1 MARQVGFNV
10 RARTRSEF
18 RQNRRLQ
25 WRDECPRSGSIFLLM
40 NTSFLRVIRCALLV
54 VAASGL
60 AFAAS
65 VRDFGAKGDGVADDT
80 AAVEAAV
87 RGTKDGAVE
96 FPRGRYRLTRTVE
109 VKLAEVGTI
118 GLVGKGGSATVVMAG
133 SGPAFRLIGSHDKG
147 TADPKSVKPV
157 TWERERM
164 PTLDGLEIVGAHPE
178 ADGVEFRNTMQ
189 PTIRGVL
196 IRQVR
201 HGLHF
206 TARSRNVLIDGVHVY
221 DCSGI
226 GIFLEAVN
234 IHQMIISASHI
245 SYCKQSGI
253 KVLGSEIRNF
263 QITGNDIEYNFAV
276 DGPPA
281 ADIWF
286 DLAGKGSV
294 REGTISGNTIQ
305 ALQSKGGANIRFT
318 GIPGNPLKVGVWS
331 ITGNHI
337 ANQETSI
344 HLQDAAGITIT
355 GNTFMRGFVRQLVV
369 ERSRNIIVSGNVFDH
384 NVDYFTP
391 NTVSVGGIVIDRSTA
406 VIVSD
411 NLIEGIEAGTP
422 EEGGALAV
430 TDSRE
435 VTVSGNQVRAPKVR
449 GVYIARST
457 NVRMADN
464 LVTEEPGKA
473 RMLAAVELAGPCPGT
488 VVRNNTLARG
498 TAGTVVNRATGATV
512 DDR

>member
-1 MARQVGFNV
+1 MNRNV
-10 RARTRSEF
+10 SSV
-18 RQNRRLQ
+18 
-25 WRDECPRSGSIFLLM
+25 W
-40 NTSFLRVIRCALLV
+40 LRGAALLFAV
-54 VAASGL
+54 VSIAS
-60 AFAAS
+60 AAS

-87 RGTKDGAVE
+87 RGAKDGAVE

-109 VKLAEVGTI
+109 VKLAEVGTL
-118 GLVGKGGSATVVMAG
+118 GLIGKGGSATVVMAG
-133 SGPAFRLIGSHDKG
+133 PGPAFRLVGSHDKG

-245 SYCKQSGI
+245 SYCRQSGI

-355 GNTFMRGFVRQLVV
+355 GNTFMRGFARQLVV

-435 VTVSGNQVRAPKVR
+435 VSISGNQVRAPKVR

-464 LVTEEPGKA
+464 LVTEEPGRA
-473 RMLAAVELAGPCPGT
+473 RMLAAVELAGACSGT

-498 TAGTVVNRATGATV
+498 SAGTIVNRATGATV
-512 DDR
+512 DER

>member
-1 MARQVGFNV
+1 MNYLLR
-10 RARTRSEF
+10 F
-18 RQNRRLQ
+18 RFKV
-25 WRDECPRSGSIFLLM
+25 SVIFGLL
-40 NTSFLRVIRCALLV
+40 LG
-54 VAASGL
+54 VAP
-60 AFAAS
+60 AAS
-65 VRDFGAKGDGVADDT
+65 VRDFGAKGDGVTDDT
-80 AAVEAAV
+80 AAIEAAV
-87 RGTKDGAVE
+87 RGAKDGAVE
-96 FPRGRYRLTRTVE
+96 FPRGRYRITRTVE
-109 VKLAEVGTI
+109 VKLADVGTLGLI
-118 GLVGKGGSATVVMAG
+118 GQGGSATVIMAG
-133 SGPAFRLIGSHDKG
+133 PGPAFRLLGSHDKG

-164 PTLDGLEIVGAHPE
+164 PAFDGLEIVGAHPE
-178 ADGVEFRNTMQ
+178 ADGVEFRNTMM
-189 PTIRGVL
+189 PTVRGVL

-206 TARSRNVLIDGVHVY
+206 TARSRNVLIDGAHVY
-221 DCSGI
+221 DCTGV

-245 SYCKQSGI
+245 SYCKQGGI

-263 QITGNDIEYNFAV
+263 QITGNDIEYNFAEN
-276 DGPPA
+276 GPPS

-305 ALQSKGGANIRFT
+305 ALNSQGGANIRFT

-344 HLQDAAGITIT
+344 HLQDAAGVTIT
-355 GNTFMRGFVRQLVV
+355 GNTFMRGFERQLVV

-391 NTVSVGGIVIDRSTA
+391 NTKSTGGIVIDRSTA

-422 EEGGALAV
+422 ESGGALVV

-435 VTVSGNQVRAPKVR
+435 VTLSGNQVRAPKVR
-449 GVYIARST
+449 GVYIARSS
-457 NVRMADN
+457 NVRLTDT
-464 LVTEEPGKA
+464 LVTEEPGRL
-473 RMLAAVELAGPCPGT
+473 RMLAAVEVVGACPGT

-498 TAGTVVNRATGATV
+498 TLGTIVNRATEATV
-512 DDR
+512 DER

>member
-1 MARQVGFNV
+1 MINV
-10 RARTRSEF
+10 LF
-18 RQNRRLQ
+18 RLPGAAV
-25 WRDECPRSGSIFLLM
+25 CLALVSIASGS
-40 NTSFLRVIRCALLV
+40 
-54 VAASGL
+54 
-60 AFAAS
+60 S
-65 VRDFGAKGDGVADDT
+65 VRDFGAKGDGVTDDT
-80 AAVEAAV
+80 AAIEAAV
-87 RGTKDGAVE
+87 RGAQDGAVE

-109 VKLAEVGTI
+109 IKLAEVGTL
-118 GLVGKGGSATVVMAG
+118 GLIGKGGSATVVMAG
-133 SGPAFRLIGSHDKG
+133 PGPAFRLVGSHDKG

-157 TWERERM
+157 TWDRERM

-178 ADGVEFRNTMQ
+178 ADGVEFRHTMM
-189 PTIRGVL
+189 PTVRSVL

-206 TARSRNVLIDGVHVY
+206 TARSRNVLIDGAHVY
-221 DCSGI
+221 DCSGV
-226 GIFLEAVN
+226 GIFLEAAN

-245 SYCKQSGI
+245 SYCKLGGI

-263 QITGNDIEYNFAV
+263 QITGNDIEYNFSAE
-276 DGPPA
+276 GPPA

-305 ALQSKGGANIRFT
+305 ALYSKGGANIRFT

-344 HLQDAAGITIT
+344 HLQDASGISIT
-355 GNTFMRGFVRQLVV
+355 GNTFMRGFERQLVV

-391 NTVSVGGIVIDRSTA
+391 TTKSTGGIVIDQSTA

-411 NLIEGIEAGTP
+411 NLIDGIEAGTP
-422 EEGGALAV
+422 ESGGALV
-430 TDSRE
+430 VSDSRE
-435 VTVSGNQVRAPKVR
+435 VTLSGNQVRAPKVR
-449 GVYIARST
+449 GVYIARSS
-457 NVRMADN
+457 NVRLTDTI
-464 LVTEEPGKA
+464 VTEEPGRA
-473 RMLAAVELAGPCPGT
+473 RMLAAVEIVGVCPGT
-488 VVRNNTLARG
+488 VVRGNTLARG
-498 TAGTVVNRATGATV
+498 TTGTIVNRATEATV
-512 DDR
+512 DER

>member
-1 MARQVGFNV
+1 MNHFPRLGLRALVTVG
-10 RARTRSEF
+10 
-18 RQNRRLQ
+18 
-25 WRDECPRSGSIFLLM
+25 LM
-40 NTSFLRVIRCALLV
+40 WG
-54 VAASGL
+54 VAS
-60 AFAAS
+60 AAS
-65 VRDFGAKGDGVADDT
+65 VRDFGAQGDGVADDT
-80 AAVEAAV
+80 AAIEAAV
-87 RGTKDGAVE
+87 RGARDGAVE

-109 VKLAEVGTI
+109 IKLAEVGTL
-118 GLVGKGGSATVVMAG
+118 GLIGKGGSATVIMAG
-133 SGPAFRLIGSHDKG
+133 PGPAFRLVGSHDKG

-189 PTIRGVL
+189 PTVRGVL

-206 TARSRNVLIDGVHVY
+206 TARSRNVLIDGAHVY

-226 GIFLEAVN
+226 GVFLDAVN

-245 SYCKQSGI
+245 SYCKLGGI
-253 KVLGSEIRNF
+253 KVVGSEIRNF
-263 QITGNDIEYNFAV
+263 QITGNDIEYNFST

-305 ALQSKGGANIRFT
+305 ALYSKGGANIRFT

-344 HLQDAAGITIT
+344 HLQDAAGVTIT
-355 GNTFMRGFVRQLVV
+355 GNTFMRGFERQLVV
-369 ERSRNIIVSGNVFDH
+369 EHSRNIIVSGNVFDH

-391 NTVSVGGIVIDRSTA
+391 NTKSTGGIVIDRSTA

-411 NLIEGIEAGTP
+411 NLIEGVEAGTP
-422 EEGGALAV
+422 ESGGALVV

-435 VTVSGNQVRAPKVR
+435 VTLNGNQVRAPKVR
-449 GVYIARST
+449 GVYIARSS
-457 NVRMADN
+457 NVRLSDTI
-464 LVTEEPGKA
+464 VTEEPGKS
-473 RMLAAVELAGPCPGT
+473 RMLAAVEIVGACPGT

-498 TAGTVVNRATGATV
+498 TTGTIVNRATEATV
-512 DDR
+512 EER

>member
-1 MARQVGFNV
+1 MIPLPSLT
-10 RARTRSEF
+10 RT
-18 RQNRRLQ
+18 
-25 WRDECPRSGSIFLLM
+25 LLAG
-40 NTSFLRVIRCALLV
+40 ALLL
-54 VAASGL
+54 L
-60 AFAAS
+60 ATVSRAAS
-65 VRDFGAKGDGVADDT
+65 VRDFGAKGDGTADDT
-80 AAVEAAV
+80 AAIEAAV
-87 RGTKDGAVE
+87 RGAVDGALE
-96 FPRGRYRLTRTVE
+96 FPRGRYRLTRTIE
-109 VKLAEVGTI
+109 IKLAEAGPL
-118 GLVGKGGSATVVMAG
+118 GLVARGGSATVVMAG
-133 SGPAFRLIGSHDKG
+133 PGPAFRIVGSHDKG

-178 ADGVEFRNTMQ
+178 ADGVEFRHTMQ

-206 TARSRNVLIDGVHVY
+206 TSRNRNVLVTGVHVY

-226 GIFLEAVN
+226 GIFLDAVN
-234 IHQMIISASHI
+234 IHQMNIGDSHI
-245 SYCKQSGI
+245 SYCRQGGI
-253 KVLGSEIRNF
+253 KVVASEIRNF
-263 QITGNDIEYNFAV
+263 QITGNDIEYNFAP
-276 DGPPA
+276 DGPPV

-344 HLQDAAGITIT
+344 HLQDAAGVTIT
-355 GNTFMRGFVRQLVV
+355 GNTFMRGFARHVVV
-369 ERSRNIIVSGNVFDH
+369 ERSRNVILSGNVFDH
-384 NVDYFTP
+384 NTDYFTP
-391 NTVSVGGIVIDRSTA
+391 SAISTGGIVIDRSTA

-411 NLIEGIEAGTP
+411 NLVEGVDAGTP
-422 EEGGALAV
+422 QSGGAIAV

-435 VTVSGNQVRAPKVR
+435 VTLSGNQVRAPKVR
-449 GVYIARST
+449 GVYIARSA
-457 NVRMADN
+457 NVRFTDN
-464 LVTEEPGKA
+464 LVTEEPGQS
-473 RMLAAVELAGPCPGT
+473 RMLAAVELTGPCPGT
-488 VVRNNTLARG
+488 IVRNNTLSPGRQG
-498 TAGTVVNRATGATV
+498 PIVNHATGATIE
-512 DDR
+512 

>member
-1 MARQVGFNV
+1 M
-10 RARTRSEF
+10 
-18 RQNRRLQ
+18 NR
-25 WRDECPRSGSIFLLM
+25 IFSLVWLPGAAV
-40 NTSFLRVIRCALLV
+40 FLAV
-54 VAASGL
+54 VSLAS
-60 AFAAS
+60 ASS
-65 VRDFGAKGDGVADDT
+65 VRDFGAKGDGVTDDT
-80 AAVEAAV
+80 AAIEAAV
-87 RGTKDGAVE
+87 RGAKDGAVE

-109 VKLAEVGTI
+109 IKLAEVGTLGLI
-118 GLVGKGGSATVVMAG
+118 GQGGSATVIMAG
-133 SGPAFRLIGSHDKG
+133 PGPAFRVVGSHDKG

-178 ADGVEFRNTMQ
+178 ADGVEFRNTMM
-189 PTIRGVL
+189 PTVRGVL

-206 TARSRNVLIDGVHVY
+206 TARSRNVLIDGAHVY
-221 DCSGI
+221 DCSGV
-226 GIFLEAVN
+226 GVFLEAVN
-234 IHQMIISASHI
+234 IHQIIISASHI
-245 SYCKQSGI
+245 SYCKLGGI

-263 QITGNDIEYNFAV
+263 QITGNDIEYNFST

-305 ALQSKGGANIRFT
+305 ALYSKGGANIRFT

-344 HLQDAAGITIT
+344 HLQDAAGVTIT
-355 GNTFMRGFVRQLVV
+355 GNTFMRGFERQLVV

-391 NTVSVGGIVIDRSTA
+391 NTKSTGGIVIDRSTA

-422 EEGGALAV
+422 ESGGALVV

-435 VTVSGNQVRAPKVR
+435 VTLSGNQVRAPKVR
-449 GVYIARST
+449 GVYIARSS
-457 NVRMADN
+457 NVRLSDTI
-464 LVTEEPGKA
+464 VTEEPGKS
-473 RMLAAVELAGPCPGT
+473 RMLAAVELTGPCPGT

-498 TAGTVVNRATGATV
+498 TTGTIVNRATEATV
-512 DDR
+512 DER

>member
-1 MARQVGFNV
+1 
-10 RARTRSEF
+10 
-18 RQNRRLQ
+18 
-25 WRDECPRSGSIFLLM
+25 M
-40 NTSFLRVIRCALLV
+40 NTLSSSVRLLGAALCLTL
-54 VAASGL
+54 ASL
-60 AFAAS
+60 APAAS
-65 VRDFGAKGDGVADDT
+65 VRDFGAKGDGVTDDT
-80 AAVEAAV
+80 AAIEAAV
-87 RGTKDGAVE
+87 RGAKDGAVE

-109 VKLAEVGTI
+109 VKLADVGPL
-118 GLVGKGGSATVVMAG
+118 GLIGKGGSATVIMAG
-133 SGPAFRLIGSHDKG
+133 PGPAFRVMGSHDKG

-189 PTIRGVL
+189 PTVRGVL

-206 TARSRNVLIDGVHVY
+206 TARSRNVLIDGAHVY

-245 SYCKQSGI
+245 SYCKQGGI

-263 QITGNDIEYNFAV
+263 QITGNDIEYNFSEG
-276 DGPPA
+276 GPPS

-305 ALQSKGGANIRFT
+305 ALYSKGGANIRFT

-344 HLQDAAGITIT
+344 HLRDAAGVSIT
-355 GNTFMRGFVRQLVV
+355 GNTFMRGFESQLVV

-391 NTVSVGGIVIDRSTA
+391 TTQSIGGIVIDRSTA

-422 EEGGALAV
+422 ESGGALSV
-430 TDSRE
+430 LDSRE
-435 VTVSGNQVRAPKVR
+435 VTLSGNQVRAPKVR
-449 GVYIARST
+449 GVYIARSS
-457 NVRMADN
+457 NVRLTDT
-464 LVTEEPGKA
+464 LVTEEPGRA
-473 RMLAAVELAGPCPGT
+473 RMLAAVELSGPCPGT

-498 TAGTVVNRATGATV
+498 TQGTIVNRATEATV
-512 DDR
+512 DER

>member
-1 MARQVGFNV
+1 M
-10 RARTRSEF
+10 
-18 RQNRRLQ
+18 NR
-25 WRDECPRSGSIFLLM
+25 IFSLVWLPGAAV
-40 NTSFLRVIRCALLV
+40 FLAV
-54 VAASGL
+54 VSLAS
-60 AFAAS
+60 ASS
-65 VRDFGAKGDGVADDT
+65 VRDFGAKGDGVTDDT
-80 AAVEAAV
+80 AAIEAAV
-87 RGTKDGAVE
+87 RGAKDGAVE

-109 VKLAEVGTI
+109 IKLAEVGTLGLI
-118 GLVGKGGSATVVMAG
+118 GQGGSATVIMAG
-133 SGPAFRLIGSHDKG
+133 PGPAFRVVGSHDKG

-178 ADGVEFRNTMQ
+178 ADGVEFRNTMM
-189 PTIRGVL
+189 PTVRGVL

-206 TARSRNVLIDGVHVY
+206 TARSRNVLIDGAHVY
-221 DCSGI
+221 DCSGV
-226 GIFLEAVN
+226 GVFLEAVN
-234 IHQMIISASHI
+234 IHQIIISASHI
-245 SYCKQSGI
+245 SYCKLGGI

-263 QITGNDIEYNFAV
+263 QITGNDIEYNFST

-305 ALQSKGGANIRFT
+305 ALYSKGGANIRFT

-344 HLQDAAGITIT
+344 HLQDAAGVTIT
-355 GNTFMRGFVRQLVV
+355 GNTFMRGFERQLVV

-391 NTVSVGGIVIDRSTA
+391 NTKSTGGIVIDRSTA

-422 EEGGALAV
+422 ESGGALVV

-435 VTVSGNQVRAPKVR
+435 VTLSGNQVRAPKVR
-449 GVYIARST
+449 GVYIARSS
-457 NVRMADN
+457 NVRLSDTI
-464 LVTEEPGKA
+464 VTEEPGKS
-473 RMLAAVELAGPCPGT
+473 RMLAAVELSGPCPGT

-498 TAGTVVNRATGATV
+498 TTGTIVNRATEATV
-512 DDR
+512 DER

>member
-1 MARQVGFNV
+1 M
-10 RARTRSEF
+10 
-18 RQNRRLQ
+18 NR
-25 WRDECPRSGSIFLLM
+25 IFSLVWLPGAAV
-40 NTSFLRVIRCALLV
+40 FLAV
-54 VAASGL
+54 VSLAS
-60 AFAAS
+60 ASS
-65 VRDFGAKGDGVADDT
+65 VRDFGAKGDGVTDDT
-80 AAVEAAV
+80 AAIEAAV
-87 RGTKDGAVE
+87 RGAKDGAVE

-109 VKLAEVGTI
+109 IKLAEVGTLGLI
-118 GLVGKGGSATVVMAG
+118 GQGGSATVIMAG
-133 SGPAFRLIGSHDKG
+133 PGPAFRLVGSHDKG

-178 ADGVEFRNTMQ
+178 ADGVEFRNTMM
-189 PTIRGVL
+189 PTVRGVL

-206 TARSRNVLIDGVHVY
+206 TARSRNVLIDGAHVY
-221 DCSGI
+221 DCSGV
-226 GIFLEAVN
+226 GVFLEAVN
-234 IHQMIISASHI
+234 IHQIIISASHI
-245 SYCKQSGI
+245 SYCKLGGI

-263 QITGNDIEYNFAV
+263 QITGNDIEYNFST

-305 ALQSKGGANIRFT
+305 ALYSKGGANIRFT

-344 HLQDAAGITIT
+344 HLQDAAGVTIT
-355 GNTFMRGFVRQLVV
+355 GNTFMRGFERQLVV

-391 NTVSVGGIVIDRSTA
+391 NTKSTGGIVIDRSTA

-422 EEGGALAV
+422 ESGGALVV

-435 VTVSGNQVRAPKVR
+435 VTLSGNQVRAPKVR
-449 GVYIARST
+449 GVYIARSS
-457 NVRMADN
+457 NVRLSDTI
-464 LVTEEPGKA
+464 VTEEPGKS
-473 RMLAAVELAGPCPGT
+473 RMLAAVELTGPCPGT

-498 TAGTVVNRATGATV
+498 TTGTIVNRATEATV
-512 DDR
+512 DER

>member
-1 MARQVGFNV
+1 MINV
-10 RARTRSEF
+10 LF
-18 RQNRRLQ
+18 RLPGAAV
-25 WRDECPRSGSIFLLM
+25 CLALVSIASGS
-40 NTSFLRVIRCALLV
+40 
-54 VAASGL
+54 
-60 AFAAS
+60 S
-65 VRDFGAKGDGVADDT
+65 VRDFSAKGDGVTDDT
-80 AAVEAAV
+80 AAIEAAV
-87 RGTKDGAVE
+87 RGAQDGAVE

-109 VKLAEVGTI
+109 IKLAEVGTL
-118 GLVGKGGSATVVMAG
+118 GLIGKGGSATVVMAG
-133 SGPAFRLIGSHDKG
+133 PGPAFRLVGSHDKG

-157 TWERERM
+157 TWDRERM

-178 ADGVEFRNTMQ
+178 ADGVEFRHTMM
-189 PTIRGVL
+189 PTVRSVL

-206 TARSRNVLIDGVHVY
+206 TARSRNVLIDGAHVY
-221 DCSGI
+221 DCSGV
-226 GIFLEAVN
+226 GIFLEAAN

-245 SYCKQSGI
+245 SYCKLGGI

-263 QITGNDIEYNFAV
+263 QITGNDIEYNFSAE
-276 DGPPA
+276 GPPA

-305 ALQSKGGANIRFT
+305 ALYSKGGANIRFT

-344 HLQDAAGITIT
+344 HLQDASGISIT
-355 GNTFMRGFVRQLVV
+355 GNTFMRGFERQLVV

-391 NTVSVGGIVIDRSTA
+391 TTKSTGGIVIDQSTA

-411 NLIEGIEAGTP
+411 NLIDGIEAGTP
-422 EEGGALAV
+422 ESGGALV
-430 TDSRE
+430 VSDSRE
-435 VTVSGNQVRAPKVR
+435 VTLSGNQVRAPKVR
-449 GVYIARST
+449 GVYIARSS
-457 NVRMADN
+457 NVRLTDTI
-464 LVTEEPGKA
+464 VTEEPGRA
-473 RMLAAVELAGPCPGT
+473 RMLAAVEIVGACPGT
-488 VVRNNTLARG
+488 VVRGNTLARG
-498 TAGTVVNRATGATV
+498 TTGTIVNRATEATV
-512 DDR
+512 DER